1 MKLFALLAWSGILSA
16 QVIGH
21 SRWGSVLVLELE
33 GQKKAEIEWVSSSGV
48 RVRLVA
54 SSEPRLTS
62 AVVPFTVTD
71 GPLAITAKTRDLM
84 LEIAKKPLGIRFISG
99 AAEAV
104 DFQWAADGVAEFKM
118 TAAES
123 FYGLGARTD
132 ARMNV
137 RGHRI
142 RTDQPLLLSS
152 RGYGVHFPLPGIY
165 DFDIGRSKPE
175 LLRVRS
181 DSLAFYFYFTG
192 EPKSV
197 LEQHHE
203 RQRDVFE
210 FTRADVSGV
219 LEAKPEWAFRLPGGK
234 EGRNA
239 LINGSMSGLLVPA
252 VPVTD
257 PLSALMPV
265 VLADGEAEFSP
276 DARAQRKL
284 FETHFL
290 TYVQEAR
297 DRGIPVVHPLALQFP
312 LDPSI
317 ASRTDE
323 FMLGDELLVAT
334 AKEVYLPQG
343 YWTEWKSGVQHR
355 GRRAIRLN
363 NSDPWTL
370 FARNGTIVP
379 IDRAFGIELH
389 YFPKLGAEY
398 FIVEPELG
406 LLTQVHA
413 GPSAEALR
421 LEIEEKTGREYEWVI
436 YHVSRPV
443 KVMRG
448 DAPVPSDSW
457 SYDERTRLLRIR
469 TRAEAADDVIV
480 NVTFEK
486 ENWYFAP

>member
-1 MKLFALLAWSGILSA
+1 MKLLALLAWGGILSA

-33 GQKKAEIEWVSSSGV
+33 EQRKAEIEWVSSSGV
-48 RVRLVA
+48 RVRPVA
-54 SSEPRLTS
+54 NSGPRLTS
-62 AVVPFTVTD
+62 AAVPFTVTD
-71 GPLAITAKTRDLM
+71 GSSVITAKTRDLT
-84 LEIAKKPLGIRFISG
+84 LEITKKPLGIRFSSG
-99 AAEAV
+99 GEAV
-104 DFQWAADGVAEFKM
+104 DFQWAADGAAEFKM
-118 TAAES
+118 TAAEA
-123 FYGLGARTD
+123 FYGLGPRTD
-132 ARMNV
+132 AHLNI
-137 RGHRI
+137 RGHII

-152 RGYGVHFPLPGIY
+152 RGYGVHFAFPGTY
-165 DFDIGRSKPE
+165 EFDIGRSKPE

-181 DSLAFYFYFTG
+181 DSLTFYFYFAG

-203 RQRDVFE
+203 RQRNIFE
-210 FTRADVSGV
+210 FTRADVADA
-219 LEAKPEWAFRLPGGK
+219 LEVKPEYAFVLPRGR

-257 PLSALMPV
+257 PLAALMPV
-265 VLADGEAEFSP
+265 VLADGEAELNP
-276 DARAQRKL
+276 DARAQRAAL
-284 FETHFL
+284 QTHFL

-297 DRGIPVVHPLALQFP
+297 DRGIPVIHPLPLQFP
-312 LDPSI
+312 LDPAI

-334 AKEVYLPQG
+334 AREAYLPQG

-379 IDRAFGIELH
+379 IDRAFGMELH

-398 FIVEPELG
+398 FLVEPELG

-421 LEIEEKTGREYEWVI
+421 LEIEEKAGREYEWI
-436 YHVSRPV
+436 IHHVSRPV

-448 DAPVPSDSW
+448 DAPVPSGSW
-457 SYDERTRLLRIR
+457 SYDDRTRLLRIR
-469 TRAEAADDVIV
+469 TRAEATDDVIV

-486 ENWYFAP
+486 EDWYFAP